1 MAPNFKET
9 DVKKY
14 GISVQKP
21 KKKKVKISTLK
32 KKVWL
37 FASPVLRKLDCI
49 ARGNGDYVKC
59 VTCPETKHWKE
70 FDAGHF
76 VSAKHNILTFDER
89 NVHCQCRRCNSMLH
103 GNMAEYMLFMQ
114 RQYGKDTAQKI
125 WDMRLVTKQFTQ
137 EELEEQLQRFKKLQ
151 EELHIL

>member
-1 MAPNFKET
+1 MAPNFKES

-14 GISVQKP
+14 NIKVQKK

-32 KKVWL
+32 KKVWTL
-37 FASPVLRKLDCI
+37 ASPVLRKLDCI
-49 ARGNGDYVKC
+49 KRGNGDYVKC
-59 VTCPETKHWKE
+59 ATCSETKHWKE

-114 RQYGKDTAQKI
+114 RQYGVEEARKI
-125 WDMRLVTKQFTQ
+125 WDMRLQTKQFTD
-137 EELEEQLQRFKKLQ
+137 EELLAYIEKFKKLK
-151 EELHIL
+151 EELHLL